1 MQHSVLPLI
10 PNIMPTTELLF
21 CPHLPLSE
29 TEKTEKFSIL
39 AQVLQVEALLVV
51 EETKT
56 SKRLDHFFSGPV
68 LCEATEH
75 MTLVQKGLCRCRDQN
90 QLLLFGAYLVICRQ
104 GLELKD
110 ADLVASL
117 GQRPRAAQLQAL
129 SAV

>member
-51 EETKT
+51 EKQVQQVRDLII
-56 SKRLDHFFSGPV
+56 SSLA
-68 LCEATEH
+68 LCS
-75 MTLVQKGLCRCRDQN
+75 VRQQN
-90 QLLLFGAYLVICRQ
+90 I
-104 GLELKD
+104 
-110 ADLVASL
+110 
-117 GQRPRAAQLQAL
+117 
-129 SAV
+129 